1 MSVALGG
8 GGSLWLPERGEVCGC
23 LWLLMSMAF
32 PAFGCFW
39 LSVAVTVCGGCLWLW
54 LRVAVATCGCL
65 RLAMPICGCLLLA
78 VAICRCLSTV
88 AGSNYQW
95 LSVPCI
101 C

>member
-1 MSVALGG
+1 MSVPEPG

-39 LSVAVTVCGGCLWLW
+39 LSVAVTVCGDT
-54 LRVAVATCGCL
+54 VAVAACNCRYMWLSATGYAYLWLSVVSCGY
-65 RLAMPICGCLLLA
+65 
-78 VAICRCLSTV
+78 LSLSV

-95 LSVPCI
+95 LSVACI

>member
-8 GGSLWLPERGEVCGC
+8 GGSLWLPERGNLRLSVAIAVNGI
-23 LWLLMSMAF
+23 

-39 LSVAVTVCGGCLWLW
+39 QSVAVTVCGGCLLLW

-95 LSVPCI
+95 LSVACI